1 MNETTQEKLFSF
13 SSIEL
18 AQNDSVK
25 VENPDSNKIKLT
37 SFGSAKDYDIE
48 LNFVNENGIGRFGEF
63 NIPLTSN
70 SSHTITPNWNNV
82 TNTDLKILVD
92 EGNDGTV
99 DDTLSLT
106 NKLTGIENKQGS
118 LLPTEYKLEQN
129 YPNPFNPTTTIS
141 YQIPINKHVTI
152 KVYDVLGREIA
163 TLIDEYKQAGIY
175 KLEFNASQLVSGVYF
190 YKLRAGSFV
199 QTKKMIIMR

>member
-1 MNETTQEKLFSF
+1 M
-13 SSIEL
+13 EL
-18 AQNDSVK
+18 SQNDSVK
-25 VENPDSNKIKLT
+25 VENPDSNKIKLI
-37 SFGSAKDYDIE
+37 SFGTTKNYDIE
-48 LNFVNENGIGRFGEF
+48 LNYVNENGIGRFGEF
-63 NIPLTSN
+63 NIPLASN
-70 SSHTITPNWNNV
+70 TSHTIEPNWNDV

-106 NKLTGIENKQGS
+106 NKITGIGNSQGS

-141 YQIPINKHVTI
+141 YQIPVNKHITI

-163 TLIDEYKQAGIY
+163 TLIDEYKPAGIY
-175 KLEFNASQLVSGVYF
+175 KLEFNASRLVSGVYF

-199 QTKKMIIMR
+199 ETRKMIIMR